1 MQRIDRWLGAAIAAF
16 AVAVLWSSRSFP
28 NVPGQKLGASTLPTI
43 VGAGLL
49 VCGLLLML
57 RSWSA
62 ARYAR
67 QAEEARAKAASTA
80 KNPLLA
86 DLPGVDSSAEQIAP
100 ALGILAAIGLYIAAA
115 DTLGYLLVAPVCLLI
130 AQLSLRVRLLPA
142 IGWALLATIA
152 VHLAFYKLLKVPLPW
167 GLLPPLY

>member
-1 MQRIDRWLGAAIAAF
+1 MQRIDRWVGAAIGAL

-28 NVPGQKLGASTLPTI
+28 DVPGQKLGASTLPTI
-43 VGAGLL
+43 VGACLL
-49 VCGLLLML
+49 VCGVLLML
-57 RSWSA
+57 RSRSA

-67 QAEEARAKAASTA
+67 QAEAERQAAAAAA

-86 DLPGVDSSAEQIAP
+86 DLAEVDTSAEHIAP
-100 ALGILAAIGLYIAAA
+100 ALGILAAIGLYIAASDA
-115 DTLGYLLVAPVCLLI
+115 LGYLLVAPVCLLI
-130 AQLSLRVRLLPA
+130 AQVSLRVRLLPA
-142 IGWALLATIA
+142 IGWALLATVA